1 MNDQDRQAIEQ
12 LFQKL
17 QQVEGRTGP
26 RDPEAEAFIRS
37 RIAAQPGAPYYLA
50 QTVIMQELALETA
63 NRRIEDLER
72 AARQPAGGFLSGLF
86 GGRPAD
92 APQDRGTR
100 RDGAAERGQAWNMRN
115 QRGAGGGFLAGA
127 AQTAMGVAGGVV
139 LGNLLA
145 GALFGGGDSGSSA
158 ATADAGTGNG
168 GQDHAAADTGS
179 DSDSGNDLGGDGFDT
194 AGDFGDFG
202 DFG

>member
-17 QQVEGRTGP
+17 RQVEGRTGP
-26 RDPEAEAFIRS
+26 RDPEAEALIRQ
-37 RIAAQPGAPYYLA
+37 RLGEQPGAAYYLA

-63 NRRIEDLER
+63 NRRIEEFER
-72 AARQPAGGFLSGLF
+72 QGQGGGFLSGLF
-86 GGRPAD
+86 GGGRQPPRAD
-92 APQDRGTR
+92 DRHSPREAYPPQRRGPWN
-100 RDGAAERGQAWNMRN
+100 QAGN
-115 QRGAGGGFLAGA
+115 QPAGGGFLAGA

-145 GALFGGGDSGSSA
+145 GALFGGGGDAGGTDTASAADSGQD
-158 ATADAGTGNG
+158 TADASPDAGDG
-168 GQDHAAADTGS
+168 DF
-179 DSDSGNDLGGDGFDT
+179 GGDGFDT